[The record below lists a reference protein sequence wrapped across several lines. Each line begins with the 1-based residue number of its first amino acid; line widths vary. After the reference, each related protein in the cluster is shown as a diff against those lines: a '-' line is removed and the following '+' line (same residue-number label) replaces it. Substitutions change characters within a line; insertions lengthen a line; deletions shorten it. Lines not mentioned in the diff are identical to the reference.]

1 MMLDSVA
8 FEAYNNMKE
17 VGLITDSEQEIVQIL
32 LDQEVVTY
40 CNAKYSVTFDVMDLV
55 EE

>member
-1 MMLDSVA
+1 MMLDSVSFA
-8 FEAYNNMKE
+8 AYQEMRD
-17 VGLITDSEQEIVQIL
+17 VGLIKDSEQDIVQIV

-40 CNAKYSVTFDVMDLV
+40 CNAKYSVTFDVYDLV

>member
-1 MMLDSVA
+1 MILDSVA
-8 FEAYNNMKE
+8 FEAYNQMVE
-17 VGLITDSEQEIVQIL
+17 VGLIKDTEEELVAIL

-40 CNAKYSVTFDVMDLV
+40 CNEKYSVTFDVMDLV